1 MNETARF
8 WNPIFFS
15 LLKKSVLFW
24 LFDGE
29 MRKDEKFGF
38 WVVKVFHYGFV
49 ITPERETALTSLSLT
64 WLLLES

>member
-8 WNPIFFS
+8 WNPILFS

-24 LFDGE
+24 LFDGK

-38 WVVKVFHYGFV
+38 CGVKVFHYGFV
-49 ITPERETALTSLSLT
+49 ITPERETTLH
-64 WLLLES
+64 